1 MGLSPIGLRVVPLLL
16 LVTKIWLICSE
27 ICSYL
32 TAAYFLPG
40 CPNFSPFFLEVIQ
53 NSAAKPLPMF
63 TLWHSWQTFL
73 WTSPPS
79 LLECCFLISISPW
92 LNLSAVPNVLPVW
105 LIGQPIS
112 STCLSLWLLL
122 SWVCT
127 SPLGYLR
134 PPWLVP
140 WNVFVL
146 SCFLRYLF
154 GLWQYSWFNF
164 LNIAYSS
171 NFLVI
176 LLLGS
181 HWFPGNLHTSIIFVF
196 DIKWFVVKGKET
208 VPHL

>member
-1 MGLSPIGLRVVPLLL
+1 MLQKKKHILNWINDHLLFSFSCSNTFSSFPVHLGNYLKLMRLSPTGLRVVPLLL
-16 LVTKIWLICSE
+16 PVTKIWLICSE

-40 CPNFSPFFLEVIQ
+40 CSNFSPFFLEVVQ

-63 TLWHSWQTFL
+63 TLWYSWQTFL

-127 SPLGYLR
+127 SPLGYLQ

-154 GLWQYSWFNF
+154 GLWQYSWLNF
-164 LNIAYSS
+164 
-171 NFLVI
+171 
-176 LLLGS
+176 
-181 HWFPGNLHTSIIFVF
+181 
-196 DIKWFVVKGKET
+196 
-208 VPHL
+208 